1 MTKQVAKIC
10 VSNQDLNEIFV
21 CYLEAKQDLNAI
33 SLAINLHIEN
43 RNYARA
49 CYLYSKHSKQLVN
62 SGDSYLTTLIEEIKD
77 ENPKGLIETSKT
89 LNLITHEEIE

>member
-10 VSNQDLNEIFV
+10 ISNQDLNEIFV

-43 RNYARA
+43 RNR
-49 CYLYSKHSKQLVN
+49 SKKQ
-62 SGDSYLTTLIEEIKD
+62 
-77 ENPKGLIETSKT
+77 
-89 LNLITHEEIE
+89 